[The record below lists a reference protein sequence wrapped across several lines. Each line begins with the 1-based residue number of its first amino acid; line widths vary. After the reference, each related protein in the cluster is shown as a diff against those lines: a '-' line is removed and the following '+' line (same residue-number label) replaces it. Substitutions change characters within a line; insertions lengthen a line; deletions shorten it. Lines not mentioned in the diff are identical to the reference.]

1 MEENQNSEPKTQN
14 DEIVSAE
21 VSTPANEASTQPEA
35 KPETVAKQPEAKP
48 SRRNGRNR
56 CIAKRGVSAASQN
69 SSESCGELENPAE
82 FHEKLSGSNAGGY
95 AEGEGY
101 SEEPRQKRERNERG
115 ERRERRERG
124 ERGFRGNRETP
135 QTQSEDNTAAN
146 EVSKN
151 SAPESESAEA
161 ESAPEHQGPSFESRK
176 FTPRAVEVGLSD
188 RRSKSALADSS
199 NDGVVSYTPEDSKC
213 TISLFD
219 RIKNII
225 KSVFG
230 KKDDS
235 KKRFNKKSGKKNW
248 NNNREGGKRYNNNR
262 NGKGGYNKRRFNDR
276 RPNNNGGKPRGNS
289 GGEAK

>member
-1 MEENQNSEPKTQN
+1 M
-14 DEIVSAE
+14 
-21 VSTPANEASTQPEA
+21 
-35 KPETVAKQPEAKP
+35 
-48 SRRNGRNR
+48 
-56 CIAKRGVSAASQN
+56 
-69 SSESCGELENPAE
+69 
-82 FHEKLSGSNAGGY
+82 
-95 AEGEGY
+95 
-101 SEEPRQKRERNERG
+101 
-115 ERRERRERG
+115 
-124 ERGFRGNRETP
+124 
-135 QTQSEDNTAAN
+135 
-146 EVSKN
+146 
-151 SAPESESAEA
+151 
-161 ESAPEHQGPSFESRK
+161 
-176 FTPRAVEVGLSD
+176 EVGLSD